1 MIELTFLNEPEPDV
15 LNEAGSKYLSMTI
28 IYEIKTDLPS
38 DVFYK
43 EVLDI
48 FKDLTPEESL
58 YVFPLLTRA
67 EGNTWRMSIRY
78 VKLPVEMLEHVGQTI
93 TSGLNNLNTRTV

>member
-1 MIELTFLNEPEPDV
+1 MIELTLLNEPEPDV
-15 LNEAGSKYLSMTI
+15 LNAAGIKYLSMTTI
-28 IYEIKTDLPS
+28 FEIKTDLPS

-48 FKDLTPEESL
+48 FHDLTPEESL
-58 YVFPLLTRA
+58 YVFPLLTRV

-78 VKLPVEMLEHVGQTI
+78 VKLPVELMEHVDQTI